1 MPWLQE
7 FGGWAGRPDCRSLG
21 GGQAG
26 HPFFPPPRMWEMMVA
41 RSQLHIKP
49 CVAIVFGL

>member
-7 FGGWAGRPDCRSLG
+7 FGDWAGRPDCRSLG

-26 HPFFPPPRMWEMMVA
+26 RPFFPPKDVGNDD
-41 RSQLHIKP
+41 SKKP
-49 CVAIVFGL
+49 ITY

>member
-26 HPFFPPPRMWEMMVA
+26 HPFFPPPKDVGNDG
-41 RSQLHIKP
+41 SKKP
-49 CVAIVFGL
+49 ITY